1 MFFENVYIHIPFCS
15 RKCDYCSFF
24 SVPNPGKNLVDAYLN
39 RLEEDLAD
47 ANLSIPVKTIYLG
60 GGTPSLLSCAQLERF
75 YAMIRK
81 YVPLLPSAEISMECN
96 PETLS
101 PEKGE
106 IILDFVNR
114 LSIGVQSFNH
124 KLRSKLGR
132 QSKDSDIET
141 ALNSLRG
148 RRIKEFNIDLIYG
161 IPGQS
166 LKEWEH
172 DLETAA
178 AHDISHISCY
188 CLTIEEGTALATAF
202 NGENLVDDETAAEM
216 WSLTGA
222 FLESRNIRRYEIS
235 NYAKPGSECAH
246 NINVWYGQPYLG
258 LGPASTSF
266 DGRDRWTQPSSL
278 EKWLEGHAPEMDIID
293 PEYRMAEIFIIGL
306 RTVEGWNHNRWKDV
320 YLQKTMYVNW
330 SIMLERAFRVKELHP
345 DLINVSED
353 NIRLT
358 EKGLLFW
365 NTAAEAW
372 LG

>member
-24 SVPNPGKNLVDAYLN
+24 SVPSPDKKLIDAYLN
-39 RLEEDLAD
+39 RLEEDLAE

-60 GGTPSLLSCAQLERF
+60 GGTPSLLSCVQLERF
-75 YAMIRK
+75 YAMIKK

-96 PETLS
+96 PETLD

-106 IILDFVNR
+106 IILNFVNR

-124 KLRSKLGR
+124 KLRVKLGR
-132 QSKDSDIET
+132 HSKDSEIEA
-141 ALNSLRG
+141 ALSSLRG
-148 RRIKEFNIDLIYG
+148 RQIKDFNIDLIYG

-166 LKEWEH
+166 LKEWEQ
-172 DLETAA
+172 DLEIAA

-188 CLTIEEGTALATAF
+188 CLTIEEGTPLAQAF
-202 NGENLVDDETAAEM
+202 TGENLVDDEITAEM

-222 FLESRNIRRYEIS
+222 FLESRKIRRYEIS
-235 NYAKPGSECAH
+235 NYAKPGAECIH
-246 NINVWYGQPYLG
+246 NMNVWYGQPYLG
-258 LGPASTSF
+258 LGPSSTSF
-266 DGRDRWTQPSSL
+266 DGKDRWTQPASL
-278 EKWLEGHAPEMDIID
+278 EKWLTGQAPEMDIID

-306 RTVEGWNHNRWKDV
+306 RTVDGWNNKRWQNV
-320 YLQKTMYVNW
+320 FLQKNMYIDW
-330 SIMLERAFRVKELHP
+330 STMLERAFRVKELHP
-345 DLINVSED
+345 DLMNVSED
-353 NIRLT
+353 NISLT